1 MGSPNPNWCI
11 WVAYRPIIP
20 KNSQKKHILGNL
32 ILPNI
37 SYFGTSKTGRCQ
49 AQYLRSRRSTRRFFG
64 FIQPLLIH
72 LSALQVNSAQK
83 VAKKHIF
90 GNLILPNFSYFG
102 TKNGPFG
109 PPSVA
114 GTKIFG
120 VMGVYSYG
128 PITQ

>member
-1 MGSPNPNWCI
+1 MGSPNPNWYI

-32 ILPNI
+32 ILPNL

-49 AQYLRSRRSTRRFFG
+49 AQYLRSGRYTHWFYG
-64 FIQPLLIH
+64 FPQPLLMY
-72 LSALQVNSAQK
+72 LSGLKVNSAQK
-83 VAKKHIF
+83 LAKKHIL

-102 TKNGPFG
+102 NKTGPFG
-109 PPSVA
+109 PPSMA
-114 GTKIFG
+114 GIKIFG
-120 VMGVYSYG
+120 LMGIYSYS